1 MNLVDWIVLSGTLLY
16 IILYGIWKSRG
27 IENTEDYLIGK
38 RGLKWWTIGLSI
50 IATQASAIT
59 FLSTPGQAY
68 EEGMS
73 FAQFYIG
80 MPIAMVIL
88 SAFVLPLYYKLRV
101 YTAYEFLET
110 RFDLKARLLAAGF
123 FLLLRGFSAG
133 IVIVAPAVILSAIL
147 GWSLN
152 LTILLMG
159 GLVIVYTFIG
169 GGDAVSQT
177 QKQQMIIILG
187 GMGVALYIII
197 QRLSAD
203 VQLGQAVELAGQ
215 LGKMNI
221 IETEFDFSQ
230 KYNIWSGLLAGTFLF
245 LSYFGTDQSQVQRYI
260 SGKSLRDSRLGLLF
274 NGLFKVPMQIMILFI
289 GAMLFV
295 FYQFNAPP
303 LYFNKQVMLELEA
316 SEHQPEL
323 QVLQTR
329 HDSVFALKKAE
340 IISLQSAIELGE
352 ITAIETSRNQVQAL
366 ERQQDTIGLDLK
378 NLIVKAGLKPKKN
391 ESDFV
396 FITFVLNHLP
406 HGLIGLLIAVIFSA
420 AMSSTASEL
429 NALAT
434 TTTIDFYKRVFRPR
448 ETDEQYLKM
457 SKRFTLMWGLIA
469 LFFAANAG
477 QFDNL
482 IEAVNKVGSIFY
494 GAILGIF
501 AVAFF
506 FKKVGSWAIFRAA
519 IIGELL

>member
-27 IENTEDYLIGK
+27 IQNTEDYLIGK
-38 RGLKWWTIGLSI
+38 RELKWWTIGLSI

-101 YTAYEFLET
+101 YTAYEFLES
-110 RFDLKARLLAAGF
+110 RFDLNARLLAAGF

-152 LTILLMG
+152 LTILIMG
-159 GLVIVYTFIG
+159 GLVIIYTFIG

-187 GMGVALYIII
+187 GMGVALYIIV

-203 VQLGQAVELAGQ
+203 VELGEAVALAGQ

-221 IETEFDFSQ
+221 IESEFDLSQ

-260 SGKSLRDSRLGLLF
+260 SGKSLRESRLGLLF

-303 LYFNKQVMLELEA
+303 LYFNKQVMTELQA
-316 SEHQPEL
+316 SEYQSDL

-329 HDSVFALKKAE
+329 HDKLFEQKKAE
-340 IISLQSAIELGE
+340 IITLK
-352 ITAIETSRNQVQAL
+352 QAL
-366 ERQQDTIGLDLK
+366 EVEKQTQIEVQRSKIEQLK
-378 NLIVKAGLKPKKN
+378 IAEDSLGKDFVRLIKKAGLKPKKN

-396 FITFVLNHLP
+396 FITFVLN
-406 HGLIGLLIAVIFSA
+406 
-420 AMSSTASEL
+420 
-429 NALAT
+429 
-434 TTTIDFYKRVFRPR
+434 Y
-448 ETDEQYLKM
+448 
-457 SKRFTLMWGLIA
+457 
-469 LFFAANAG
+469 
-477 QFDNL
+477 
-482 IEAVNKVGSIFY
+482 
-494 GAILGIF
+494 
-501 AVAFF
+501 
-506 FKKVGSWAIFRAA
+506 
-519 IIGELL
+519 